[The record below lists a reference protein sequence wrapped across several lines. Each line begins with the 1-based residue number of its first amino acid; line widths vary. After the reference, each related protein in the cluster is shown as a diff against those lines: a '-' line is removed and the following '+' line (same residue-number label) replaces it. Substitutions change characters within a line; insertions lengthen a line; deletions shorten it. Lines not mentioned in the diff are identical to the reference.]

1 MEKDSSIRPNNNQ
14 KRGPVSGSLPATSS
28 SSLATSTGVERQDAV
43 VEMPTT
49 PEQLES
55 MISIRVTAALASKD
69 KMNNSS
75 VPTLLALNATFGS
88 TISTNSTVTSPT
100 PTLGLPTSP
109 IAFPSIGTPP
119 TVPSTPTSPIISSIP
134 INPSSPPTLPVIVR
148 DIAKS
153 EYRSTTSM
161 SCDLLKLHKLIENGG
176 DNKKRKEMILTIL
189 RGEDLLSMFNGTRSK
204 PIATS
209 ANSTGYTGRK
219 IVLEKS
225 GGEVIMSADDVIYYN
240 LRRLYIAITIALS
253 ENLQYM
259 FPIATATKNGILLW
273 DLSIQHLFGSTY
285 DDIWEASNRLRRWHI
300 DPSKNLKYD
309 SHILSQLIERVN
321 ETSQHDIAESQIL
334 AIINKEILKDP
345 REGLRII
352 AINSSINKTSLN
364 DMLNMLNESSYVLPF
379 NSKVKINK

>member
-240 LRRLYIAITIALS
+240 SRRLYIAITIALS

-352 AINSSINKTSLN
+352 AHNSSINKTSLN